1 MDELTEWDVEQL
13 KRMCERNDRSGY
25 LVQTKSGLFGRT
37 LHTDPH
43 VNGKLLVYTEDG
55 NKLLCDPTTVLFKGF
70 ID

>member
-13 KRMCERNDRSGY
+13 KRICQVNNRSGY
-25 LVQTKSGLFGRT
+25 LVKTKSGIFGRT

-43 VNGKLLVYTEDG
+43 VNGKLLVYTEEG
-55 NKLLCDPTTVLFKGF
+55 KKLLCAPTTVIFKGF